1 MQQGEFLTYEDFLSD
16 KYTNWH
22 FPSCGSTFCDI
33 WLVRRSEPSHLQD
46 HTSAP
51 SKAPLMCF
59 TCSLEEPWKKV
70 KILKKSAGDVS
81 LEKL

>member
-1 MQQGEFLTYEDFLSD
+1 MYLLSD
-16 KYTNWH
+16 WSSVVKETKRQNS
-22 FPSCGSTFCDI
+22 FK
-33 WLVRRSEPSHLQD
+33 VVNMQQD